1 MSNFLQTLFN
11 TNHDQPSFLVF
22 VVLAFIAI
30 VVPPAKKNRD
40 IFVAVVLAL
49 IFSSLFSWTPGL
61 KIVSPGLSIVV
72 CTVAAAAICAAL
84 FPVEEEREA
93 A

>member
-40 IFVAVVLAL
+40 VFVAVVLAL

-61 KIVSPGLSIVV
+61 KTVSPGLSIVI

-84 FPVEEEREA
+84 FPVKEEREA